1 MKVQY
6 KRLIVL
12 SVIFFLLVQTSYFW
26 EPWLETWNMLSIF
39 ILVIVFMTLAGLFL
53 SHLVM
58 LIKERFRN
66 RQRLIVA
73 ATLFVA
79 VSTSFL
85 KPTGL
90 IDFDRL
96 AGKDLFIAMREGA
109 ADCQTILKLKDN
121 NTFVER
127 NLCFGISEIKG
138 TYSVKGDS
146 ILFSNA
152 KPARGSEKYY
162 MYAVIKKGKEKN
174 TQLTTFGDLLLYKD
188 QKDTTGHL
196 FFITKNDFPLIY

>member
-6 KRLIVL
+6 KRLIFL
-12 SVIFFLLVQTSYFW
+12 SGLFFLLVQTTYFW
-26 EPWLETWNMLSIF
+26 EPWLGALSMF
-39 ILVIVFMTLAGLFL
+39 LALLLVIVWMTLAGLFL

-66 RQRLIVA
+66 RQRIIVA
-73 ATLFVA
+73 SVLFVT
-79 VSTSFL
+79 VSTTWL
-85 KPTGL
+85 KPIGL

-109 ADCQTILKLKDN
+109 ANCQTILKLKDN

-138 TYSVKGDS
+138 TYTVKGDS
-146 ILFSNA
+146 ILFINA
-152 KPARGSEKYY
+152 KPARGNEKYY
-162 MYAVIKKGKEKN
+162 MYAVIKKSKVKN
-174 TQLTTFGDLLLYKD
+174 TQLTTFGELVLYKD

-196 FFITKNDFPLIY
+196 LFITKNDFPF